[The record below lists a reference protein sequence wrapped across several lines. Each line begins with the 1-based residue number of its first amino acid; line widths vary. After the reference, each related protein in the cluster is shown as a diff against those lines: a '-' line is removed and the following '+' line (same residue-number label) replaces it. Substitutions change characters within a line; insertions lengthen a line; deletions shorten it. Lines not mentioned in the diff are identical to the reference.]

1 MEIGRISKESEP
13 LSLQGQRR
21 GCRVGEPDGEANV
34 RMVPALNIGG
44 LIMYSPALFLSF
56 NFLIWGQDNLLL

>member
-1 MEIGRISKESEP
+1 MEIGRVYKESEP

-21 GCRVGEPDGEANV
+21 GWRVGEPEGEADV

-56 NFLIWGQDNLLL
+56 NFLDMGSG